1 MHAVTAIHHL
11 QQENVHTHVSIYQRR
26 QTRNDLHNSERNKV
40 HQAKEE
46 EQIYARARDAGRER
60 AKVVALLYHFL
71 CESNILSGARIQHE
85 VVQ

>member
-60 AKVVALLYHFL
+60 ESGGKGSCVALPFP
-71 CESNILSGARIQHE
+71 
-85 VVQ
+85 V